1 MIEKGI
7 AIFFAGSLMTLV
19 VHHVILFILYP
30 RRTEYL
36 YLSAICFCILLRTLT
51 LSRNDIPLH
60 YFLNTDFAFFK
71 TIEFFCVYIMMAIFP
86 IYVRSL
92 FPSEFPSKIIGIFI
106 AFGIVFGFLTL
117 ITPMNFFFSLL
128 DVSHIVFIIEFCVA
142 IYVLIKALL
151 NRRPEAKVTL
161 LGMAIAFPLIL
172 FEILANS
179 EVIPYQV
186 GSLLEFGV
194 LIFLLSQ
201 TYILAKR
208 NAQAYYFSEL
218 VNVGLE
224 KAVNEKTAEL
234 MESNQLKNTL
244 LSMISHDVKSPL
256 NSIKSILGLL
266 NTNNLEA
273 QDIKPLTRQLED
285 QVQSTYLMV
294 ENILQWSSTQNAE
307 IRIEKQ
313 LVLIKPLVD
322 ESLKLFAFQ
331 AQHKKIHLLNH
342 IADNL
347 YVQAD
352 VNVIKLVLRNL
363 ISNAIKFS
371 NEGGR
376 IFVNARPN
384 QNLTYLTV
392 SDNGIGIE
400 PSMIR
405 NLFNVDKRSSRLGT
419 RQEIGTGIGLSLSK
433 KFLNAMGSDIEVE
446 SSSKTGTRF
455 TIDLETATVA
465 VSENEHSKVA

>member
-19 VHHVILFILYP
+19 IHHIILFILYP

-60 YFLNTDFAFFK
+60 YFLNVDFGFFK
-71 TIEFFCVYIMMAIFP
+71 TVEFFCVYIMMAIFP

-92 FPSEFPSKIIGIFI
+92 FRSEFPSKIIGIFI

-117 ITPMNFFFSLL
+117 ITPMDFYFGLL
-128 DVSHIVFIIEFCVA
+128 DISHIVFIVEFCVA
-142 IYVLIKALL
+142 IFVLIKALI

-161 LGMAIAFPLIL
+161 IGMAVSFPLII
-172 FEILANS
+172 FEILSNS
-179 EVIPYQV
+179 QIIPYEV
-186 GSLLEFGV
+186 GSLLEFGLLV
-194 LIFLLSQ
+194 FLLSQ

-256 NSIKSILGLL
+256 NSIKSILELL
-266 NTNNLEA
+266 NTNNIEPHE
-273 QDIKPLTRQLED
+273 IKPLTRQLED

-294 ENILQWSSTQNAE
+294 ENILQWSSTQNTE
-307 IRIEKQ
+307 VKIQKQ
-313 LVLIKPLVD
+313 LVAMRPLVD

-331 AQHKKIHLLNH
+331 AQHKKIHLLNLSPE
-342 IADNL
+342 L
-347 YVQAD
+347 YVLAD
-352 VNVIKLVLRNL
+352 VNVLKLVLRNL

-376 IFVNARPN
+376 ILVNARVSEN
-384 QNLTYLTV
+384 ATHLTV
-392 SDNGIGIE
+392 SDNGIGME
-400 PSMIR
+400 PSVLR
-405 NLFNVDKRSSRLGT
+405 NLFNVDKRGSRLGT
-419 RQEIGTGIGLSLSK
+419 RQEIGTGLGLSLCK
-433 KFLNAMGSDIEVE
+433 KFLNAMGSEIEVE

-455 TIDLETATVA
+455 TIDLETASVA
-465 VSENEHSKVA
+465 INENEHSKVA